1 MGIQDTDVG
10 IVAFD
15 HESVTVTTSAIGL
28 TSATYLDAIKA
39 EITLERNAIR
49 VMIDGTDPTATVG
62 HVFLQGDVITLE
74 GTAEISKFRAY
85 RVDMVNADAILKV
98 TYYH

>member
-28 TSATYLDAIKA
+28 TPATYLDAIKA
-39 EITLERNAIR
+39 EMTVERDAIR
-49 VMIDGTDPTATVG
+49 VQTDGTDPTATDG
-62 HVFLQGDVITLE
+62 HVIWQGDVVTLE

-85 RVDMVNADAILKV
+85 RANVVDAVLKV